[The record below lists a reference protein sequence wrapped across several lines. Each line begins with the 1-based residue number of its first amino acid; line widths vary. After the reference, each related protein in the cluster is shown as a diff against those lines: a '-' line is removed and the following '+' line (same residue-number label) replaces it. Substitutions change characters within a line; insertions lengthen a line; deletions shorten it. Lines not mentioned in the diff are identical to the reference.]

1 MTHAVTRLIL
11 QCTHK
16 WPLTS
21 RTRLYVPLLALAIL
35 AGCASTGGTTTSGGG
50 SSASPTA
57 TSAPTATATTN
68 ANATTVKIIG
78 ASGNYS
84 FQPASVT
91 IKVGSTVM
99 WVNNS
104 SVPHTSTSDS
114 GSAVTWD
121 SSAIS
126 TGGGSYSFTFSKPGT
141 YAYHCSFHPFMHGVI
156 VVTG

>member
-1 MTHAVTRLIL
+1 MIHAMTRLTV
-11 QCTHK
+11 QCTRRAR
-16 WPLTS
+16 LTS
-21 RTRLYVPLLALAIL
+21 RNALYVSLLALAAL
-35 AGCASTGGTTTSGGG
+35 AGCAPTGGATPGGNSG
-50 SSASPTA
+50 AAPTA
-57 TSAPTATATTN
+57 TSAPAATATSP

-91 IKVGSTVM
+91 IKAGSTVM

-104 SVPHTSTSDS
+104 NVPHTSTSDS
-114 GSAVTWD
+114 GSAVAWD
-121 SSAIS
+121 SSVIS
-126 TGGGSYSFTFSKPGT
+126 SGGGSYSFTFSKPGT

>member
-1 MTHAVTRLIL
+1 VPAA
-11 QCTHK
+11 
-16 WPLTS
+16 TS
-21 RTRLYVPLLALAIL
+21 
-35 AGCASTGGTTTSGGG
+35 TTS
-50 SSASPTA
+50 A
-57 TSAPTATATTN
+57 

-91 IKVGSTVM
+91 VKVGDTVM

-104 SVPHTSTSDS
+104 SAPHTSTSDTGS
-114 GSAVTWD
+114 GVTWD
-121 SSAIS
+121 SSTIA
-126 TGGGSYSFTFSKPGT
+126 TGGGSFSFVFSKPGT

>member
-1 MTHAVTRLIL
+1 MTHTVTRLIL

-16 WPLTS
+16 RPLTS
-21 RTRLYVPLLALAIL
+21 RSWLYVPLLAFAIL
-35 AGCASTGGTTTSGGG
+35 AGCATTSGSG
-50 SSASPTA
+50 ASPTA
-57 TSAPTATATTN
+57 TSAPTATIVPTGTSN
-68 ANATTVKIIG
+68 ANATTVKITG
-78 ASGNYS
+78 ASGNFS

-91 IKVGSTVM
+91 IKVGSAVT

-104 SVPHTSTSDS
+104 NVPHTSTSDS
-114 GSAVTWD
+114 GSLVTWD